1 MKRRQLAL
9 RFAIA
14 CCFWVAAGPAVAQ
27 SRADTGKK
35 ELERK
40 APPGTIAACPLITR
54 SDVQKATGRDPY
66 SDPAPAGQGGWI
78 CNVGTAE
85 LKVYAGA
92 KSTEAWESTLRN
104 FKADKEP
111 RVPAPAFGPGA
122 YFIFLKARNA
132 HVSSSAILVAK
143 KGDHT
148 VVLSVDAPDKQPA
161 EAARPAAESLMKTVL
176 GRM

>member
-1 MKRRQLAL
+1 
-9 RFAIA
+9 
-14 CCFWVAAGPAVAQ
+14 
-27 SRADTGKK
+27 
-35 ELERK
+35 
-40 APPGTIAACPLITR
+40 
-54 SDVQKATGRDPY
+54 
-66 SDPAPAGQGGWI
+66 
-78 CNVGTAE
+78 VGTAE

-132 HVSSSAILVAK
+132 HVSSSAMLVAK
-143 KGDHT
+143 KADHT

-161 EAARPAAESLMKTVL
+161 EAARAAAESLMKTVL